1 MIWFPFNSP
10 YKRLFYKVGF
20 YFRTIHQEVRRA
32 AAKEWCLWEMGTS
45 KLIPDSAYIDK
56 VVFLLIF
63 QIGKVAFA
71 LLIFYVVYPASLH
84 FQFLSCILCSTA
96 RRLITSTL
104 QLRSP
109 VLSATTLW
117 TGNIGSAKPDIYLR
131 SHRSASYR
139 KIYVAIQDICGGSLH
154 SEECQQT
161 GKHTSSYRSGEKS
174 SKPKV

>member
-71 LLIFYVVYPASLH
+71 YLIFYVVYPASLLFNFFH
-84 FQFLSCILCSTA
+84 AYLIFVTRATRIL
-96 RRLITSTL
+96 
-104 QLRSP
+104 
-109 VLSATTLW
+109 V
-117 TGNIGSAKPDIYLR
+117 
-131 SHRSASYR
+131 
-139 KIYVAIQDICGGSLH
+139 
-154 SEECQQT
+154 
-161 GKHTSSYRSGEKS
+161 
-174 SKPKV
+174 

>member
-10 YKRLFYKVGF
+10 YKRFYKVGF

-63 QIGKVAFA
+63 QIDKMVFA
-71 LLIFYVVYPASLH
+71 LLIFYIFCFSIFH
-84 FQFLSCILCSTA
+84 FLSCIPSSPA
-96 RRLITSTL
+96 PRLITSTL

-174 SKPKV
+174 SKPKM